1 MCTYLIKAWADER
14 AGVSLD
20 KDVHVSVRW
29 VCAGTSDKIVC
40 CNCNNALVQ
49 KQDLFPRNPLFL
61 HATSLVNK
69 EVKFLNRPV
78 DGDYQSSERQKER
91 ERGEVIERCDMAR
104 E

>member
-1 MCTYLIKAWADER
+1 M
-14 AGVSLD
+14 
-20 KDVHVSVRW
+20 HVSVRW

-49 KQDLFPRNPLFL
+49 KQHLFPRDPLFL

-78 DGDYQSSERQKER
+78 DGDYQSSEIQKG
-91 ERGEVIERCDMAR
+91 ERGEVRDVIWLGNEMSLSCSVLVSVCLRVSVG
-104 E
+104 